1 MTDII
6 NTDPELNPF
15 TTHLFERGVVR
26 ALKIHRDPDTYEIV
40 EYEDVGELDEA
51 HVISVYAY
59 RTPELID
66 AGALPSIWLADFDP
80 GMAWAI
86 PGFVDGLGLL
96 VHYEFT
102 PPGPANFCDSV
113 TKENGND

>member
-1 MTDII
+1 MTDIL
-6 NTDPELNPF
+6 NTTPDLNPF
-15 TTHLFERGVVR
+15 TTHLFERVAVR
-26 ALKIHRDPDTYEIV
+26 ALKVFREPTTNEVVYEPVRD
-40 EYEDVGELDEA
+40 LAEA
-51 HVISVYAY
+51 DLVSVFAY
-59 RTPELID
+59 RTQELID

-96 VHYEFT
+96 VHYKFT
-102 PPGPANFCDSV
+102 PPDPANFCDAG